1 MASKRRLSKGN
12 GLIGGIP
19 FAEDDEEE
27 EMNELANFDEAP
39 AVPNRRQSS
48 GFRRGSILGSMMSG
62 AKSPPLN
69 PIEQARIAEMYKTVI
84 QLSTDNVS
92 QNVLHEFFLSNTD
105 VFRN

>member
-19 FAEDDEEE
+19 FADDDEEE
-27 EMNELANFDEAP
+27 EEINVLAAFDEAP
-39 AVPNRRQSS
+39 AVPNKRQSS

-62 AKSPPLN
+62 VKSPPLN
-69 PIEQARIAEMYKTVI
+69 PVEQARIAEMYKTVI

-92 QNVLHEFFLSNTD
+92 QLA
-105 VFRN
+105 VFDHR